1 MDNKQ
6 ADKQPTN
13 CTYLSSFILEAERA
27 KADLSCTTLSTKKI
41 TFIVLKSEKQTSRA
55 TKWIIPSWSTLK
67 RYRKLSSRRRWQVH
81 PVSNNILWLTKRIS
95 MRYTCFS
102 YLHVAL
108 HACEISILRL
118 LKNRRDWWFL
128 CLIEKSR
135 KFLQLERIDNYC
147 KFDNRDIQLFTNFDS
162 IYALFPI
169 IYKNYY
175 LS

>member
-1 MDNKQ
+1 MYMLDFR
-6 ADKQPTN
+6 
-13 CTYLSSFILEAERA
+13 CEMGISHFSFNQFLRLKEQRQTFPAP
-27 KADLSCTTLSTKKI
+27 TLSTKKI

-118 LKNRRDWWFL
+118 LKNRRDW
-128 CLIEKSR
+128 
-135 KFLQLERIDNYC
+135 
-147 KFDNRDIQLFTNFDS
+147 
-162 IYALFPI
+162 
-169 IYKNYY
+169 
-175 LS
+175 